1 MFEEVPPP
9 PEYDRGDLTASWWRR
24 NSIAGIA
31 VATLGL
37 ALFNAW
43 NWYVF
48 RQQDA
53 AIDAVVNTVIAII
66 LAFIHRER
74 TNAQRYLDAKRRV
87 DDKSGAHAM
96 EIQARH

>member
-1 MFEEVPPP
+1 MFDEVPIP
-9 PEYDRGDLTASWWRR
+9 PEYDRGDLNASWWRR

-31 VATLGL
+31 VATLGV

-48 RQQDA
+48 RQQDE
-53 AIDAVVNTVIAII
+53 AIDAVGNTVIAII
-66 LAFIHRER
+66 LAYIHKKRK
-74 TNAQRYLDAKRRV
+74 NAQRYLDASRRV
-87 DDKSGAHAM
+87 DDESGPHAM